1 MSQLLALAS
10 AVLYGVADFAA
21 GYASRVMPV
30 WRVASWSQLL
40 GLPIL
45 ALGLLIVPAEEV
57 TRADLAFGALSGIAG
72 LTGLVILYAT
82 LAAGTMSVVAPI
94 TGAAAATIP
103 VLYDLLS
110 GVRLTG
116 MEWLGVVLA
125 IGAVLLIG
133 FDRTARHISPKL
145 LMQALGAGLAFALF
159 FITLGQTSPESG
171 LWPLVAARSVSIP
184 IAFGVAYAAGVAAP
198 PTGRALRWVAGIAAA
213 DMMANVTVTLALQRG
228 PIGISSVLTSLYPAV
243 TALLAVLVLHER
255 PTPRQGIGIA
265 LALTAVLA
273 LAL

>member
-1 MSQLLALAS
+1 MTQLLALAS

-40 GLPIL
+40 GLPTL

-57 TRADLAFGALSGIAG
+57 TGTDLVFGALGGIAG
-72 LTGLVILYAT
+72 LAGLVILYAT

-103 VLYDLLS
+103 VLFDLLS
-110 GVRLTG
+110 GVRLTR

-125 IGAVLLIG
+125 IGAVLLVG
-133 FDRTARHISPKL
+133 FDRESRHISPKL

-159 FITLGQTSPESG
+159 FIALGQTSPESG

-184 IAFGVAYAAGVAAP
+184 IAFGVACAARVAAP
-198 PTGRALRWVAGIAAA
+198 PTDRNLRWVAGIGTT
-213 DMMANVTVTLALQRG
+213 DMAANVTITLALQRG
-228 PIGISSVLTSLYPAV
+228 PIGISSVLSSLYPAV
-243 TALLAVLVLHER
+243 TALAAVIVLHER
-255 PTPRQGIGIA
+255 PTPRQGVGIA
-265 LALTAVLA
+265 LALAAVLA